1 MRTETLILSGAVPAP
16 INRVFNLMTDPAQIP
31 DWLPRCSNIDPQGP
45 LRKGSRIKVHFNG
58 RATQFE
64 IVDLTPPT
72 TFGWADR
79 LARVGS
85 RVFWH
90 LQFSGGQTQLTMK
103 SIWTPQTW
111 RDWLAGKLF
120 RRRSARRLFDGVL
133 QNLRKLVT
141 R

>member
-1 MRTETLILSGAVPAP
+1 VRTETLILSGAVPAP
-16 INRVFNLMTDPAQIP
+16 IGRVFELMTDPGQIP
-31 DWLPRCSNIDPQGP
+31 DWLPRCSNVEAQGP
-45 LRKGSRIKVHFNG
+45 LRKGVRIKVNFNG

-64 IVDLTPPT
+64 IVDLTAPT

-85 RVFWH
+85 RIYWH

-103 SIWTPQTW
+103 SLWTPQTW

>member
-1 MRTETLILSGAVPAP
+1 
-16 INRVFNLMTDPAQIP
+16 MTDPAQIP
-31 DWLPRCSNIDPQGP
+31 DWLPRGSNVVSEGP
-45 LRKGSRIKVHFNG
+45 LRKGSRVKVNFTG

-64 IVDLTPPT
+64 IVDLTAPT

-79 LARVGS
+79 QARVGS
-85 RVFWH
+85 RVFFH

-120 RRRSARRLFDGVL
+120 RRRSGRKVFDGVL
-133 QNLRKLVT
+133 ENRRKVVT
-141 R
+141 RLNCRGTRGGGRGETRS

>member
-31 DWLPRCSNIDPQGP
+31 DWLPRCSNVVSEGP
-45 LRKGSRIKVHFNG
+45 LRKGSRVKVIFNG

-64 IVDLTPPT
+64 IVDLTAPT

-79 LARVGS
+79 LARVGT
-85 RVFWH
+85 RVYFH

-120 RRRSARRLFDGVL
+120 RRRNVRKFFDGVL

>member
-1 MRTETLILSGAVPAP
+1 VRTETLILSGAVPAP
-16 INRVFNLMTDPAQIP
+16 INRVFALMTDPVQIP
-31 DWLPRCSNIDPQGP
+31 DWLPRCSNVVSEGP
-45 LRKGSRIKVHFNG
+45 LRKGSRVKVNFNG

-64 IVDLTPPT
+64 IVDLTAPT

-79 LARVGS
+79 EARVGS
-85 RVFWH
+85 RVFFH

-103 SIWTPQTW
+103 SLWTPQSW

-120 RRRSARRLFDGVL
+120 RRRSVRKFFDGVL

>member
-1 MRTETLILSGAVPAP
+1 VRTETLILSGAVPAP

-31 DWLPRCSNIDPQGP
+31 DWLPRCSNVHSEGP
-45 LRKGSRIKVHFNG
+45 LRKGSRVKVNFNG

-79 LARVGS
+79 EARVGS
-85 RVFWH
+85 RVFFH

-103 SIWTPQTW
+103 SLWTPQSW

-120 RRRSARRLFDGVL
+120 RRRNVRKFFDGVL

>member
-16 INRVFNLMTDPAQIP
+16 IRRVFDLMTDPGPIP
-31 DWLPRCSNIDPQGP
+31 DWLPRCSNVEAQGP
-45 LRKGSRIKVHFNG
+45 LRKGARIKVNFNG

-79 LARVGS
+79 LARIGT
-85 RVFWH
+85 RVYFH
-90 LQFSGGQTQLTMK
+90 LQVSGGQTQLTMK
-103 SIWTPQTW
+103 SLWTPQTW
-111 RDWLAGKLF
+111 RDWIVGKLF

>member
-1 MRTETLILSGAVPAP
+1 VRTETLILSGAVPAP
-16 INRVFNLMTDPAQIP
+16 IHRVFELMTNPALIP
-31 DWLPRCSNIDPQGP
+31 DWLPRCSNVVSQGP
-45 LRKGSRIKVHFNG
+45 LTKGCRIKVNFNG

-64 IVDLTPPT
+64 IVDLSPPT

-79 LARVGS
+79 LARKGT
-85 RVFWH
+85 RVFFH

-103 SIWTPQTW
+103 SLWTPQTW
-111 RDWLAGKLF
+111 RDWLAAKLF